1 MPSAVLFG
9 VPQGLILGSIL
20 FLLYTADLLQLVK
33 RHHLTPH
40 GYAGNDTQSCG
51 YCQPSD
57 AGSLSQRVSICRD
70 EVAAWMKVNQLQL
83 NPTKT
88 EVLWCVSSQRQHLI
102 PTESVCIGDFGVQNL
117 GVCID
122 ADISMRTHVT
132 NTIRACFWHC
142 ARSAA
147 YDGFFLSTPCS
158 HWSDH
163 KSSPSWTGVTRVFW
177 VLPEYLQDRLQSVL
191 NAASQLVYSRRMSEH
206 TTPMLRELH

>member
-1 MPSAVLFG
+1 MSYLSDWVQQVCTTMSSSMPSAVLFG

-33 RHHLTPH
+33 RHHLMPH
-40 GYAGNDTQSCG
+40 GYADDTQICG

-147 YDGFFLSTPCS
+147 YDGFSSARLAHTGPITS
-158 HWSDH
+158 HH
-163 KSSPSWTGVTRVFW
+163 QAGPV
-177 VLPEYLQDRLQSVL
+177 
-191 NAASQLVYSRRMSEH
+191 
-206 TTPMLRELH
+206 